1 MRAPSGSSPPPP
13 TYTSPNVASLQG
25 APGPGTWPG
34 EWRSGRTLVSQLQCH
49 LQALRP
55 WAISA
60 SLPPFPNGKRG
71 PTKLE
76 VGRMSTPNFSS
87 GPSALPPTY
96 ILLTLPAGSPLLLGP
111 GCGCRHTRLRGL
123 AVPAS
128 CPVPTPPQGPP
139 HPSWTVAPNPSP
151 LNPAGQKGEGQE
163 KKIERFE
170 LDKVLR
176 SHVVQPSP
184 SSDAITPAWNS
195 ILHHCYPGE
204 GVPICWVG
212 KGKHVLGH
220 PSQRKFPH

>member
-96 ILLTLPAGSPLLLGP
+96 ILLTLPAGSLLLLGP

-123 AVPAS
+123 AVPAPAQS
-128 CPVPTPPQGPP
+128 QHLPRALPTPPGLWPP
-139 HPSWTVAPNPSP
+139 TLAPLIQLDKKGRGRRRKLRGLSWTKS
-151 LNPAGQKGEGQE
+151 
-163 KKIERFE
+163 
-170 LDKVLR
+170 
-176 SHVVQPSP
+176 
-184 SSDAITPAWNS
+184 
-195 ILHHCYPGE
+195 
-204 GVPICWVG
+204 
-212 KGKHVLGH
+212 
-220 PSQRKFPH
+220 